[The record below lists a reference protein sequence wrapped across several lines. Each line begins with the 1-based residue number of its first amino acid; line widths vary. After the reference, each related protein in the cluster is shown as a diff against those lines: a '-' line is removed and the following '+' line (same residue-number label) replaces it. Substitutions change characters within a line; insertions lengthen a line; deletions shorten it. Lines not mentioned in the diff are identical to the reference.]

1 MPPFARGYPDDTS
14 LLRAVRAGDP
24 DAVAAWYHREHPEVY
39 RLTAGFLAQA
49 EEAEDLAQDAM
60 LHLLDKLPSWQ
71 DQTAYRAWRNKVV
84 ANLCRDRLRRL
95 ATRERHERRAVPEL
109 PSIPSPDSPDTEFGQ
124 AELRS
129 LLNAALGQLTER
141 EREVFVLRDL
151 EACPAGET
159 AQVLGI
165 CEGTVRSL
173 LSLARRRLRRI
184 LGPQLAEHDG

>member
-1 MPPFARGYPDDTS
+1 MPPFARGHPDES

-24 DAVAAWYHREHPEVY
+24 AAVATWYHREHPEVY
-39 RLTAGFLAQA
+39 RLSVGFLAQA

-60 LHLLDKLPSWQ
+60 LHLLDKLQAWPETIS
-71 DQTAYRAWRNKVV
+71 YRAWRNKVV

-95 ATRERHERRAVPEL
+95 ATRARHERDHGAIPTL
-109 PSIPSPDSPDTEFGQ
+109 PPTRTPDAEFGQ

-129 LLNAALGQLTER
+129 LLGTALGKLTER

-151 EACPAGET
+151 EACSVAET

-173 LSLARRRLRRI
+173 SSLARRRLRRV
-184 LGPQLAEHDG
+184 LGPQLAEYEG